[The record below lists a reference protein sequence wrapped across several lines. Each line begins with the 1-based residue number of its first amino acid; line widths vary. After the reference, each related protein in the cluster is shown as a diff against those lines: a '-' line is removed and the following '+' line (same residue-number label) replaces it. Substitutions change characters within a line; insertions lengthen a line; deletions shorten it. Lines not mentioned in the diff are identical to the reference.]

1 MPVDDVR
8 GAYAASPWIS
18 PRRAARTSG
27 RSATACCPAWPRRPR
42 AALRRGRHA
51 AARVSRLAEELK
63 HAILFHRL
71 AVGLDPDFALKDV
84 PYAHYTFHLPRES
97 WADDALFHFLVDLNG
112 AFHARDWRDSS
123 YAPLAEMSNTVERD
137 ELGHSE
143 MGYRFLREIVSEAR
157 GRALVQ
163 RLLAK
168 WYPAALDMFGRSDS
182 KNAPKFLRWGLK
194 SVGNA
199 EIRAAYKTY
208 VDAKVVGLGLEPPD
222 ERANRRFL

>member
-1 MPVDDVR
+1 M
-8 GAYAASPWIS
+8 
-18 PRRAARTSG
+18 
-27 RSATACCPAWPRRPR
+27 
-42 AALRRGRHA
+42 
-51 AARVSRLAEELK
+51 
-63 HAILFHRL
+63 FHRL
-71 AVGLDPDFALKDV
+71 AIGLDPDFALKDV

-123 YAPLAEMSNTVERD
+123 YAPLAEMSSTVERD

-143 MGYRFLREIVSEAR
+143 MGYRFLAEIVSDAR
-157 GRALVQ
+157 GRALAQ

-208 VDAKVVGLGLEPPD
+208 VDAKLVTLGLEPPD
-222 ERANRRFL
+222 ERANRRFM